1 MGVKSLDDVD
11 GGDVDEM
18 MAVRDSALVEVGAYP
33 RLVLP
38 TEGRHRDRHPA
49 PARDPQRGERVV
61 RHSLVTRALV
71 GERDPQARDRVARE
85 ARDCV
90 EDRADL
96 DPAEAEPGTGPD
108 DPRAHDD
115 HRGIRARD
123 VARHRERRVHR
134 DCLVVAAERVTA
146 GDRRVDEL
154 AVAQIRDEVRERDR
168 ERGAIGHD
176 VGKPCVRTE
185 VLERDGDRRELAV
198 QRGHDDGHPADRV
211 DVGHLRVEV
220 LLGAANVGLQARV
233 PGLDDVPGALL
244 RPVRAREVPVH
255 DVPASGAEAEL
266 HRGGVHDHVVTL
278 RDGPGEL
285 GEHVRALR
293 PRPEIDFDPL
303 QPRALLEQPNDA
315 TGPERRHRARLP
327 TLWRSP
333 DRSTSYERKERAS
346 RDTSTPAAE
355 RTPTYRD
362 AMSRSTRSS
371 FDLKGSLQSTV
382 RWAWSFSFR
391 CTQSTV

>member
-1 MGVKSLDDVD
+1 M
-11 GGDVDEM
+11 
-18 MAVRDSALVEVGAYP
+18 
-33 RLVLP
+33 
-38 TEGRHRDRHPA
+38 
-49 PARDPQRGERVV
+49 QRGR
-61 RHSLVTRALV
+61 
-71 GERDPQARDRVARE
+71 
-85 ARDCV
+85 
-90 EDRADL
+90 
-96 DPAEAEPGTGPD
+96 
-108 DPRAHDD
+108 
-115 HRGIRARD
+115 
-123 VARHRERRVHR
+123 
-134 DCLVVAAERVTA
+134 
-146 GDRRVDEL
+146 
-154 AVAQIRDEVRERDR
+154 
-168 ERGAIGHD
+168 
-176 VGKPCVRTE
+176 
-185 VLERDGDRRELAV
+185 
-198 QRGHDDGHPADRV
+198 DDGHPVDRV
-211 DVGHLRVEV
+211 DVGQLGVEV

-244 RPVRAREVPVH
+244 RPVRARARFQCTTCQPPVPRPSSTAV
-255 DVPASGAEAEL
+255 VFTTTSSPAA
-266 HRGGVHDHVVTL
+266 T
-278 RDGPGEL
+278 GPGEL
-285 GEHVRALR
+285 GEHVRPLR

-371 FDLKGSLQSTV
+371 FDLNGSLQSTV